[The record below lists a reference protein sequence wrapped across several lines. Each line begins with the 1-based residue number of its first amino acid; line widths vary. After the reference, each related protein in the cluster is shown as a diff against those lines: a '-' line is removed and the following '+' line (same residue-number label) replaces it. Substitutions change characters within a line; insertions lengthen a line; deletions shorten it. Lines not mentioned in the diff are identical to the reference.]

1 MSAKGDPG
9 EARRGRRVRFDRS
22 QGEKA
27 MPVPRPVRTGQRARG
42 GWPSVRDGGGAGV
55 NRPKVIGVAALAGAV
70 ANLPLSYFLTLRLGA
85 SPGWSGGRC

>member
-42 GWPSVRDGGGAGV
+42 VGRRFVT
-55 NRPKVIGVAALAGAV
+55 AAVLA
-70 ANLPLSYFLTLRLGA
+70 
-85 SPGWSGGRC
+85 